1 MVHLKVCIGSV
12 MSEMS
17 YDNIATPE
25 VIESLFSLAVQATC
39 QAFLSL
45 PADIRAKSFGFDYD
59 AEIDDEDDDE

>member
-39 QAFLSL
+39 QSFLSL
-45 PADIRAKSFGFDYD
+45 AAADRANVFGFNFDL
-59 AEIDDEDDDE
+59 DDEDDDE